1 MDGHSL
7 YNRNLQRVRVYGA
20 ALAVGIAGSA
30 ILTLTLMPMGWRLLA
45 LLPVAGSVPAI
56 IVLLTAHK
64 RLDDGNL
71 KAWLIV
77 AGLVQVAMLLAVM
90 LACWTVGLDSV
101 ALTAGVAL
109 FAGSVLLWR
118 AITGDR

>member
-1 MDGHSL
+1 MYD
-7 YNRNLQRVRVYGA
+7 RNLQRVRAYGE
-20 ALAVGIAGSA
+20 ALAVGITGSA

-45 LLPVAGSVPAI
+45 LLPVTGSIPAI
-56 IVLLTAHK
+56 VVLLTAHK
-64 RLDDGNL
+64 RLDDGKL
-71 KAWLIV
+71 KARLVV

-90 LACWTVGLDSV
+90 LVCWTVGLASV